1 MQLPDIFGDLSA
13 IKVITG
19 ILDLIIVWYVLYL
32 IITVVKGTKAI
43 QLLKG
48 IFFIIIG
55 RTVSD
60 F

>member
-43 QLLKG
+43 QLLKETSFLFKLT
-48 IFFIIIG
+48 I
-55 RTVSD
+55 
-60 F
+60 

>member
-1 MQLPDIFGDLSA
+1 MQLPDIFGELSA
-13 IKVITG
+13 LKVITG

-55 RTVSD
+55 RTVSN

>member
-19 ILDLIIVWYVLYL
+19 ILDLIIVVCIVP

-43 QLLKG
+43 QLLKVY
-48 IFFIIIG
+48 F
-55 RTVSD
+55 SSYW
-60 F
+60 